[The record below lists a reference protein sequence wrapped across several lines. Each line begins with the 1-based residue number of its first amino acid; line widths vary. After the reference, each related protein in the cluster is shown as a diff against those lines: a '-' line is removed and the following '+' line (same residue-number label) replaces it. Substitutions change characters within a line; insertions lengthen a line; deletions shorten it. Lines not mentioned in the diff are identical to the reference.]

1 MFWHTAF
8 HSVQR
13 VALVAQDMHNFS
25 LFRLLPTCSC
35 ARWRVRVSD
44 RLTNQTSLGL
54 GPERLA
60 HGSLD
65 RSHHMI
71 AVVVCLWH
79 DSDDERC
86 EYKHPPRNASKAH
99 FLAQFAQSFRVCG
112 GSRWWWE
119 GVREFAM
126 SAAGERLVT
135 IEVGPRFSRFQWLIY
150 ACESPACYWLRAR

>member
-25 LFRLLPTCSC
+25 LFRLLLTCSC

-86 EYKHPPRNASKAH
+86 EYKHPPRNANQGPFH
-99 FLAQFAQSFRVCG
+99 LAVRALLNVFFVSEFAR
-112 GSRWWWE
+112 
-119 GVREFAM
+119 REFAM

-135 IEVGPRFSRFQWLIY
+135 IEVGPRFCSIPMAHIRM
-150 ACESPACYWLRAR
+150 